1 MNRDE
6 KGVPRAM
13 TDAVTRLNDT
23 LQGRYVIERELGEGG
38 MATVYLA
45 DDIKHGRKVA
55 LKVLKPELAAVI
67 GADRFLIE
75 IKTTANL
82 QHPHI
87 LPLFD
92 SGEID
97 GLLYYIMPFIDG
109 ESLSDKLKHETQL
122 PVDEA
127 LEITVAVA
135 GALDYAHR
143 QGVVHRDIKPANIL
157 LHEGQPLVAD
167 FGIALAVTV
176 AGGDRLTE
184 TGLSLGTPSYMSP
197 EQVTGEGELDGRSD
211 QYSLAC
217 VLYEMLAGEPPF
229 SAPTGQAVV
238 AQILAVDPSPLGE
251 RRRTVPAG
259 VAAAVHRALEKVPAD
274 RFATAGYFAEALTAA
289 GYRPPAEAHP
299 AGTPSPTQSPALV
312 RILATALLVLG
323 ALALWGRLGPGT
335 PVAGTAVV
343 RRTVIPVPAGQQLSV
358 PQGGALPF
366 ALSPDGSLLVYAGV
380 REGRTSLYL
389 RPLDSFEST
398 ELAGTE
404 GARQPFFSWDG
415 TQIGFFANRQLHRVP
430 VDGGAP
436 FQIAEA
442 PGVQQGASWG
452 PNDTIVFSART
463 ERRNDTNVP
472 SARRELLKVAAAGG
486 EPVPLEL
493 QFAAIQD
500 AGAPLPNL
508 TWPHHL
514 PDGEHLLI
522 SLSGGRTVV
531 ASLASGELTPAVD
544 GIQGQYL
551 PGGPSSGHIV
561 YREPGERVRA
571 VAFDLAS
578 LQVTGDPFP
587 LFENV
592 FRGAQSGGSF
602 IRVSRS
608 GSVVYVAGGFER
620 SLVLVERTG
629 REVLLT
635 EERLG
640 YRFPRFSPDGMRVSV
655 AVDPRPSALWL
666 FDVSS
671 GVGSPIEGFQLSFWN
686 PANGRLYTGQTFLVE
701 RWPLTSSPD
710 TAMIWPVSPIFI
722 RSWSRDGL
730 TLIAAAPGVDTG
742 QDLWHVQLGGDGI
755 PDTLMATPFE
765 ERDAKLSPDGNWLAY
780 ESDLSGR
787 PEIYLTTYPDL
798 RDRQRVS
805 SGGGNTPLWAR
816 DGSEI
821 YYRSG
826 DRVMAVQVS
835 LGSSASMSQPVVLFR
850 GNYDN
855 SQPAG
860 WDVDA
865 RGRFL
870 MVRPAPGTFGQ
881 FQLVSNLAAELAGN
895 E

>member
-1 MNRDE
+1 
-6 KGVPRAM
+6 
-13 TDAVTRLNDT
+13 
-23 LQGRYVIERELGEGG
+23 
-38 MATVYLA
+38 MATVYLTE
-45 DDIKHGRKVA
+45 DLKHNRNVA

-67 GADRFLIE
+67 GAERFLAE

-92 SGEID
+92 SGAAD

-109 ESLSDKLKHETQL
+109 ESLRDKLKRETQL

-127 LEITVAVA
+127 LEIAEAVA

-143 QGVVHRDIKPANIL
+143 RGVIHRDIKPANIL
-157 LHEGQPLVAD
+157 LHDGQPVVAD
-167 FGIALAVTV
+167 FGIALAVAA

-211 QYSLAC
+211 LYSLAC
-217 VLYEMLAGEPPF
+217 MLYEMLAGEPPF
-229 SAPTGQAVV
+229 TAPTGQGVV
-238 AQILAVDPSPLGE
+238 AQILAVDPPPLTE
-251 RRRTVPAG
+251 RRRSVPAG
-259 VAAAVHRALEKVPAD
+259 VAVAVQRVLEKIPAD
-274 RFATAGYFAEALTAA
+274 RFATAGHFAEALTAA
-289 GYRPPAEAHP
+289 RVPPHTGAQP
-299 AGTPSPTQSPALV
+299 AVTPSPAQSPALV
-312 RILATALLVLG
+312 RILATALVVVG

-335 PVAGTAVV
+335 PGDGTAVV
-343 RRTVIPVPAGQQLSV
+343 RRTVIPVPRGQQLSI

-366 ALSPDGSLLVYAGV
+366 ALSSDGSLLVYAGV

-404 GARQPFFSWDG
+404 GAGQPFFSWDG
-415 TQIGFFANRQLHRVP
+415 TQIGFFANRQLQRVP

-436 FQIAEA
+436 FQIAEV
-442 PGVQQGASWG
+442 PGVPQGASWG
-452 PNDTIVFSART
+452 PNDTIVYSART
-463 ERRNDTNVP
+463 ERVIDTNVP
-472 SARRELLKVAAAGG
+472 RARRELWKVPASGG

-493 QFAAIQD
+493 RIAVTQD
-500 AGAPLPNL
+500 PGAPLPSL

-514 PDGEHLLI
+514 PDGEHLLV
-522 SLSGGRTVV
+522 SVGGGRTFV

-544 GIQGQYL
+544 GSQGQYL

-561 YREPGERVRA
+561 YGEPGERVRA

-578 LQVTGDPFP
+578 LQLTGDPFP

-602 IRVSRS
+602 VRVSRT
-608 GSVVYVAGGFER
+608 GSAVYVAGGFER

-629 REVLLT
+629 RELLLT

-640 YRFPRFSPDGMRVSV
+640 YRFPRFSPDGTRVSV
-655 AVDPRPSALWL
+655 AVDPRPSTLWV
-666 FDVSS
+666 FDVGS
-671 GVGSPIEGFQLSFWN
+671 GVGSPIGPGLVNFWN
-686 PANGRLYTGQTFLVE
+686 PANGRLYAGQTFLVE
-701 RWPLTSSPD
+701 RWPLASGPD
-710 TAMIWPVSPIFI
+710 TAMIWPVSPIFM

-730 TLIAAAPGVDTG
+730 TLLAAAPGVDTG
-742 QDLWHVQLGGDGI
+742 QDIWHVQLGGDGV

-765 ERDAKLSPDGNWLAY
+765 ERDAKLSPDGNRLVY

-798 RDRQRVS
+798 RDRQRIS
-805 SGGGNTPLWAR
+805 PGGGHSPLWAH
-816 DGSEI
+816 DGSEL

-826 DRVMAVQVS
+826 DRVMAVQVFP
-835 LGSSASMSQPVVLFR
+835 GSSASASQPVVLFR
-850 GNYDN
+850 GDYDH

-865 RGRFL
+865 QGRFL

-881 FQLVSNLAAELAGN
+881 FQLVSNLAAELAGRR
-895 E
+895 

>member
-1 MNRDE
+1 
-6 KGVPRAM
+6 M

-23 LQGRYVIERELGEGG
+23 LQGRYLIERELGEGG

-45 DDIKHGRKVA
+45 DDLKHERKVA

-67 GADRFLIE
+67 GAERFLIE

-92 SGEID
+92 SGVAD

-109 ESLSDKLKHETQL
+109 ESLSDKLKRETQL

-127 LEITVAVA
+127 LEIAEAVA

-157 LHEGQPLVAD
+157 LHDGQPLVAD
-167 FGIALAVTV
+167 FGIALAVSV

-197 EQVTGEGELDGRSD
+197 EQVTGERDLDGRSD
-211 QYSLAC
+211 LYSLAC

-229 SAPTGQAVV
+229 NAPTGQAVV
-238 AQILAVDPSPLGE
+238 AQILAVDPPSLSE

-274 RFATAGYFAEALTAA
+274 RFATAGHFAEALTAA
-289 GYRPPAEAHP
+289 GYRPPAEADP
-299 AGTPSPTQSPALV
+299 AGAPSPTQSPALV
-312 RILATALLVLG
+312 RTLATALVVVG
-323 ALALWGRLGPGT
+323 AFALWGRLGPGT
-335 PVAGTAVV
+335 PVGDTAVV
-343 RRTVIPVPAGQQLSV
+343 RRTVIPVPPGQQLSI

-380 REGRTSLYL
+380 WEGRTSLYI

-415 TQIGFFANRQLHRVP
+415 TQIGFFANRQLQRVSI
-430 VDGGAP
+430 DGGAP

-442 PGVQQGASWG
+442 PGVPQGASWG
-452 PNDTIVFSART
+452 PTDTIVYSART
-463 ERRNDTNVP
+463 ERLNDPSVS
-472 SARRELLKVAAAGG
+472 SARQELLKVPAAGG
-486 EPVPLEL
+486 APVPVEL
-493 QFAAIQD
+493 RIAVTQD
-500 AGAPLPNL
+500 ADAPLPSI
-508 TWPHHL
+508 TWPNHL
-514 PDGEHLLI
+514 PDGEHLLV
-522 SLSGGRTVV
+522 SLSGGRLVV

-544 GIQGQYL
+544 GFQGQYL

-592 FRGAQSGGSF
+592 FRGAQNGGSF
-602 IRVSRS
+602 IRVSRT
-608 GSVVYVAGGFER
+608 GSAVYVAGGFER

-640 YRFPRFSPDGMRVSV
+640 YRFPRFSPDGTRVSV

-666 FDVSS
+666 FDVST

-686 PANGRLYTGQTFLVE
+686 PANGRLYAGMDSLVE

-742 QDLWHVQLGGDGI
+742 QDLWHVQLGGDAV

-805 SGGGNTPLWAR
+805 PGGGQFPLWAH
-816 DGSEI
+816 DGSEL
-821 YYRSG
+821 YYVSG
-826 DRVMAVQVS
+826 DRVMAVQIS
-835 LGSSASMSQPVVLFR
+835 LGSSASVSQPVVLFR
-850 GNYDN
+850 GDYDY
-855 SQPAG
+855 SQPAA

-865 RGRFL
+865 QGRFL

-881 FQLVSNLAAELAGN
+881 FQLVINLAAELAGN
-895 E
+895 

>member
-1 MNRDE
+1 MS
-6 KGVPRAM
+6 
-13 TDAVTRLNDT
+13 DAVARLNVA
-23 LQGRYVIERELGEGG
+23 LQGRYAIERELGEGG

-45 DDIKHGRKVA
+45 NDLKHGRKVA

-67 GADRFLIE
+67 GAERFLAE

-92 SGEID
+92 SGAAD
-97 GLLYYIMPFIDG
+97 GLLYYIMPLIDG
-109 ESLSDKLKHETQL
+109 ESLSDKLKRETQL

-127 LEITVAVA
+127 LEIAEAVA

-197 EQVTGEGELDGRSD
+197 EQVTGERELDGRSD
-211 QYSLAC
+211 LYSLSC

-229 SAPTGQAVV
+229 TAPTGQAVV

-251 RRRTVPAG
+251 HRRTVPTG
-259 VAAAVHRALEKVPAD
+259 VAAAVHRALEKIPAD
-274 RFATAGYFAEALTAA
+274 RFATAGHFAEALTAA
-289 GYRPPAEAHP
+289 GYRPPVEAHP
-299 AGTPSPTQSPALV
+299 AVALSSTQSPALV
-312 RILATALLVLG
+312 RILATTLVVVG
-323 ALALWGRLGPGT
+323 ALALWGWLGPRTAGD
-335 PVAGTAVV
+335 GTAVV
-343 RRTVIPVPAGQQLSV
+343 RRTVIPVPMGQQLSI
-358 PQGGALPF
+358 PRGGALPF

-380 REGRTSLYL
+380 REGRTSLYV

-404 GARQPFFSWDG
+404 GAKQPFFSWDG
-415 TQIGFFANRQLHRVP
+415 TQIGFFANRQLQRVP
-430 VDGGAP
+430 VDGGSP
-436 FQIAEA
+436 FQVADA
-442 PGVQQGASWG
+442 PGVPQGASWG
-452 PNDTIVFSART
+452 PNDTIVYSART
-463 ERRNDTNVP
+463 ERLNDTNVA
-472 SARRELLKVAAAGG
+472 SARQELLKVPAAGG
-486 EPVPLEL
+486 EPLSLEL
-493 QFAAIQD
+493 RFALPQD
-500 AGAPLPNL
+500 AGGPLPTV

-514 PDGEHLLI
+514 PDGEHLLV

-551 PGGPSSGHIV
+551 PGARSGGHIV

-571 VAFDLAS
+571 VAFNLAS
-578 LQVTGDPFP
+578 LRVTGDLFP

-602 IRVSRS
+602 IRVSRT

-640 YRFPRFSPDGMRVSV
+640 YRFPRFSPDGRRVSV
-655 AVDPRPSALWL
+655 AVDPRPSTLWL
-666 FDVSS
+666 FDVGS
-671 GVGSPIEGFQLSFWN
+671 GVGSPIEGGQLSFWN
-686 PANGRLYTGQTFLVE
+686 PANGRLYAGEPLEPFLVE

-765 ERDAKLSPDGNWLAY
+765 ERDAKLSPDGNWLVY

-805 SGGGNTPLWAR
+805 PGGGNTPLWAH

-826 DRVMAVQVS
+826 DRVMAAQVQVS
-835 LGSSASMSQPVVLFR
+835 VGSSASVGQPVVLFR
-850 GNYDN
+850 GDYDN

-865 RGRFL
+865 QGRFL

-881 FQLVSNLAAELAGN
+881 FQLVSNLATELARD
-895 E
+895 ESR

>member
-1 MNRDE
+1 MS
-6 KGVPRAM
+6 
-13 TDAVTRLNDT
+13 DAVTVLNAA
-23 LQGRYVIERELGEGG
+23 LEGRYTIERELGEGG

-45 DDIKHGRKVA
+45 DDLKHGRKVA
-55 LKVLKPELAAVI
+55 LKVLKPELAAVV
-67 GADRFLIE
+67 GADRFLVE

-92 SGEID
+92 SGEVE
-97 GLLYYIMPFIDG
+97 GLLYYIMPFVDG
-109 ESLSDKLKHETQL
+109 ESLSDKLKRETQL
-122 PVDEA
+122 SVKEA
-127 LEITVAVA
+127 LGITEALA

-143 QGVVHRDIKPANIL
+143 HGVVHRDIKPGNIL
-157 LHEGQPLVAD
+157 LQEGQPLVAD
-167 FGIALAVTV
+167 CGIALAVTV
-176 AGGDRLTE
+176 AAGDRITE
-184 TGLSLGTPSYMSP
+184 TGLSLGTPPYMSP
-197 EQVTGEGELDGRSD
+197 EQAAAERELDGRSD

-217 VLYEMLAGEPPF
+217 VLYEMLAGQPPF
-229 SAPTGQAVV
+229 NAPTAQATV
-238 AQILAVDPSPLGE
+238 AQILAVDPPPLLE

-259 VAAAVHRALEKVPAD
+259 VATAVHRALEKVPAD
-274 RFATAGYFAEALTAA
+274 RFDTTGDFAEAVTTGEYWTPVEARGAGAA
-289 GYRPPAEAHP
+289 S
-299 AGTPSPTQSPALV
+299 PSQSTTLVRATGPALV
-312 RILATALLVLG
+312 VVG
-323 ALALWGRLGPGT
+323 ALALWGWLRPGPPT
-335 PVAGTAVV
+335 TGTAGVQ
-343 RRTVIPVPAGQQLSV
+343 RTVIPLPAGRQLSI
-358 PQGGALPF
+358 PQGGAFPL

-415 TQIGFFANRQLHRVP
+415 TQIGFFANRQLQRVP

-436 FQIAEA
+436 FQIAEV
-442 PGVQQGASWG
+442 PGVPQGASWG
-452 PNDTIVFSART
+452 LNDTIVYSART
-463 ERRNDTNVP
+463 ERVNDTNV
-472 SARRELLKVAAAGG
+472 SRAREELWKVPAGGG
-486 EPVPLEL
+486 EPVPFEL
-493 QFAAIQD
+493 QLAGTQD
-500 AGAPLPNL
+500 AGAPLPRL
-508 TWPHHL
+508 TWPYHL

-522 SLSGGRTVV
+522 SFGDNGPMFV

-551 PGGPSSGHIV
+551 PGARSSGHIV

-602 IRVSRS
+602 IRVSRT
-608 GSVVYVAGGFER
+608 GSAVYVAGGFER
-620 SLVLVERTG
+620 SLLLVERTG

-640 YRFPRFSPDGMRVSV
+640 YRFLRFSPDGTRVSV
-655 AVDPRPSALWL
+655 AVDPRPSTLWL
-666 FDVSS
+666 FDVGS
-671 GVGSPIEGFQLSFWN
+671 GVGSPIEGGQLSFWN
-686 PANGRLYTGQTFLVE
+686 PANGRLYAGQTFLVE

-710 TAMIWPVSPIFI
+710 TAMIWPVRPIFI

-742 QDLWHVQLGGDGI
+742 QDLWHVQLEGDGV

-816 DGSEI
+816 DGSEL

-835 LGSSASMSQPVVLFR
+835 LGSSAGSSASVSQPVVLFR
-850 GNYDN
+850 GNFDN

-865 RGRFL
+865 QGRFL

-881 FQLVSNLAAELAGN
+881 FQVVTNLVAELAGGP
-895 E
+895 

>member
-1 MNRDE
+1 MS
-6 KGVPRAM
+6 
-13 TDAVTRLNDT
+13 DAVARLNAA
-23 LQGRYVIERELGEGG
+23 LEGRYAIERELGEGG

-45 DDIKHGRKVA
+45 DDLKHQRKVA

-67 GADRFLIE
+67 GAERFLAE
-75 IKTTANL
+75 IRTTANL

-92 SGEID
+92 SGEAD
-97 GLLYYIMPFIDG
+97 SLLYYIMPFIDG
-109 ESLSDKLKHETQL
+109 ESLSDKLKRETQL

-127 LEITVAVA
+127 LEIAVGVA

-143 QGVVHRDIKPANIL
+143 QGVVHRDIKPGNIL

-197 EQVTGEGELDGRSD
+197 EQVAGEGELDGRSD

-229 SAPTGQAVV
+229 TAPTGQAVV

-274 RFATAGYFAEALTAA
+274 RFATAGHFAEALTAP
-289 GYRPPAEAHP
+289 GYPPPAVAHP
-299 AGTPSPTQSPALV
+299 AGAASPAQSPVLV
-312 RILATALLVLG
+312 RILATALVVVG
-323 ALALWGRLGPGT
+323 TLALWGRLGPGA
-335 PVAGTAVV
+335 PVPGTAVV
-343 RRTVIPVPAGQQLSV
+343 RRTVIPVPMGQQLSI

-366 ALSPDGSLLVYAGV
+366 ALSPDGSTLVYAGV
-380 REGRTSLYL
+380 REGRTSLYI

-415 TQIGFFANRQLHRVP
+415 TQIGFFANQQLQRVL

-442 PGVQQGASWG
+442 PGAQQGASWG
-452 PNDTIVFSART
+452 PNDTIVYSAIT
-463 ERRNDTNVP
+463 ERRMDANVP
-472 SARRELLKVAAAGG
+472 IARRELLKVSATGG
-486 EPVPLEL
+486 EPLPLEL
-493 QFAAIQD
+493 QIAVTQD
-500 AGAPLPNL
+500 AGARLPNI

-522 SLSGGRTVV
+522 SFGATGPMFL
-531 ASLASGELTPAVD
+531 ASLALGELTPVVN
-544 GIQGQYL
+544 GSQGQYL
-551 PGGPSSGHIV
+551 PGGSSSGHII

-602 IRVSRS
+602 IRISRT

-620 SLVLVERTG
+620 SLLLVERTG

-640 YRFPRFSPDGMRVSV
+640 YRFPRFSPDGTRVSV
-655 AVDPRPSALWL
+655 AVDPRPSTLWL
-666 FDVSS
+666 FDVGS
-671 GVGSPIEGFQLSFWN
+671 GVGSPIEGSQLSFWN
-686 PANGRLYTGQTFLVE
+686 PANGRLYAGQTFLVE

-710 TAMIWPVSPIFI
+710 TAMIWPVSPLFI

-730 TLIAAAPGVDTG
+730 TLIAATPGVDTG
-742 QDLWHVQLGGDGI
+742 QDLWHVQLGGDGV

-816 DGSEI
+816 DGSEL

-835 LGSSASMSQPVVLFR
+835 LGSSASVSQPVVLFR
-850 GNYDN
+850 GDYDS

-865 RGRFL
+865 QGRFL
-870 MVRPAPGTFGQ
+870 MVRPSPGTFDQ
-881 FQLVSNLAAELAGN
+881 FQLVSNLAVELVGR
-895 E
+895 

>member
-1 MNRDE
+1 MS
-6 KGVPRAM
+6 
-13 TDAVTRLNDT
+13 DAVTVLNAA
-23 LQGRYVIERELGEGG
+23 LEGRYTIERELGEGG

-45 DDIKHGRKVA
+45 DDLKHGRKVA
-55 LKVLKPELAAVI
+55 LKVLKPELAAVV
-67 GADRFLIE
+67 GADRFLVE

-92 SGEID
+92 SGEVE
-97 GLLYYIMPFIDG
+97 GRLYYIMPFVDG
-109 ESLSDKLKHETQL
+109 ESLSDKLKRETQL
-122 PVDEA
+122 SVKEA
-127 LEITVAVA
+127 LGITEALA

-143 QGVVHRDIKPANIL
+143 HGVVHRDIKPGNIL
-157 LHEGQPLVAD
+157 LQEGQPLVAD
-167 FGIALAVTV
+167 CGIALAVTV
-176 AGGDRLTE
+176 AAGDRITE
-184 TGLSLGTPSYMSP
+184 TGLSLGTPPYMSP
-197 EQVTGEGELDGRSD
+197 EQAAAERELDGRSD

-217 VLYEMLAGEPPF
+217 VLYEMLAGQPPF
-229 SAPTGQAVV
+229 NAPTAQATV
-238 AQILAVDPSPLGE
+238 AQILAVDPPPLLE

-259 VAAAVHRALEKVPAD
+259 VATAVHRALEKVPAD
-274 RFATAGYFAEALTAA
+274 RFDTTGDFAEAVTTGEYWTPVEARGAGAA
-289 GYRPPAEAHP
+289 S
-299 AGTPSPTQSPALV
+299 PSQSTTLVRATGPALV
-312 RILATALLVLG
+312 VVG
-323 ALALWGRLGPGT
+323 ALALWGWLRPGPPT
-335 PVAGTAVV
+335 TGTAGVQ
-343 RRTVIPVPAGQQLSV
+343 RTVIPLPAGRQLSI
-358 PQGGALPF
+358 PQGGAFPL

-415 TQIGFFANRQLHRVP
+415 TQIGFFANRQLQRVP

-436 FQIAEA
+436 FQIAEV
-442 PGVQQGASWG
+442 PGVPQGASWG
-452 PNDTIVFSART
+452 LNDTIVYSART
-463 ERRNDTNVP
+463 ERVNDTNV
-472 SARRELLKVAAAGG
+472 SRAREELWKVPAAGG
-486 EPVPLEL
+486 EPVPFEL
-493 QFAAIQD
+493 QLAGTQD
-500 AGAPLPNL
+500 AGAPLPRL
-508 TWPHHL
+508 TWPYHL

-522 SLSGGRTVV
+522 SFGDNGPMFV

-551 PGGPSSGHIV
+551 PGARSSGHIV

-602 IRVSRS
+602 IRVSRT
-608 GSVVYVAGGFER
+608 GSAVYVAGGFER
-620 SLVLVERTG
+620 SLLLVERTG

-640 YRFPRFSPDGMRVSV
+640 YRFLRFSPDGTRVSV
-655 AVDPRPSALWL
+655 AVDPRPSTLWL
-666 FDVSS
+666 FDVGS
-671 GVGSPIEGFQLSFWN
+671 GVGSPIEGGQLSFWN
-686 PANGRLYTGQTFLVE
+686 PANGRLYAGQTFLVE

-710 TAMIWPVSPIFI
+710 TAMIWPVRPIFI

-742 QDLWHVQLGGDGI
+742 QDLWHVQLEGDGV

-816 DGSEI
+816 DGSEL

-835 LGSSASMSQPVVLFR
+835 LGSSAGSSASVSQPVVRFR
-850 GNYDN
+850 GNFDN

-865 RGRFL
+865 QGRFL

-881 FQLVSNLAAELAGN
+881 FQVVTNLVAELAGGP
-895 E
+895 

>member
-1 MNRDE
+1 M
-6 KGVPRAM
+6 G
-13 TDAVTRLNDT
+13 
-23 LQGRYVIERELGEGG
+23 
-38 MATVYLA
+38 
-45 DDIKHGRKVA
+45 
-55 LKVLKPELAAVI
+55 
-67 GADRFLIE
+67 
-75 IKTTANL
+75 
-82 QHPHI
+82 
-87 LPLFD
+87 
-92 SGEID
+92 
-97 GLLYYIMPFIDG
+97 
-109 ESLSDKLKHETQL
+109 
-122 PVDEA
+122 
-127 LEITVAVA
+127 

-197 EQVTGEGELDGRSD
+197 EQVTAERKLDGRSD

-217 VLYEMLAGEPPF
+217 VLYEMLTGQPPF
-229 SAPTGQAVV
+229 SAPSAQAVV
-238 AQILAVDPSPLGE
+238 AQILAVDPPPLRE

-259 VAAAVHRALEKVPAD
+259 VAAAVHRALEKIPAD
-274 RFATAGYFAEALTAA
+274 RFKTAGDFAKALTSTE
-289 GYRPPAEAHP
+289 YVTP
-299 AGTPSPTQSPALV
+299 AGVYPTGTARAIQS
-312 RILATALLVLG
+312 LARGRSFAVTLAVVG
-323 ALALWGRLGPGT
+323 ALALWGWLRPGT
-335 PVAGTAVV
+335 PTTGTALVQ
-343 RRTVIPVPAGQQLSV
+343 RTVIPVPTGQQLSV

-380 REGRTSLYL
+380 REGRTSLYV
-389 RPLDSFEST
+389 RRLDSFEST

-415 TQIGFFANRQLHRVP
+415 TQIGFFADRQLQRVP

-452 PNDTIVFSART
+452 PNDTIVFSGIT

-493 QFAAIQD
+493 QLAAIQD
-500 AGAPLPNL
+500 AGAPLLNL

-514 PDGEHLLI
+514 PDGEHLLVT
-522 SLSGGRTVV
+522 LVEGGEGTTVRTVV
-531 ASLASGELTPAVD
+531 ASLASGELTPVVD
-544 GIQGQYL
+544 GRQGQYL
-551 PGGPSSGHIV
+551 PRGPSSGHIV
-561 YREPGERVRA
+561 YTEPGERVRA

-578 LQVTGDPFP
+578 LEATGDPFP

-592 FRGAQSGGSF
+592 FRGPQSGGSF
-602 IRVSRS
+602 IRIART

-620 SLVLVERTG
+620 SLLLVERTG

-640 YRFPRFSPDGMRVSV
+640 YRFPRFSPDGTRVSV
-655 AVDPRPSALWL
+655 AVDPRPSTLWL
-666 FDVSS
+666 FEVGT
-671 GVGSPIEGFQLSFWN
+671 GVGSPIEGSQLSFWN
-686 PANGRLYTGQTFLVE
+686 PANGRLYAGQPFLVE

-730 TLIAAAPGVDTG
+730 TLIAATPGVDTG
-742 QDLWHVQLGGDGI
+742 QDLWHVQLGGDGV

-787 PEIYLTTYPDL
+787 PEIYLMTYPDL

-816 DGSEI
+816 DASEI

-835 LGSSASMSQPVVLFR
+835 LGSSASVSQPVVLFR
-850 GNYDN
+850 GDYDN

-865 RGRFL
+865 QGRFL
-870 MVRPAPGTFGQ
+870 MVRPAPGTFSQ
-881 FQLVSNLAAELAGN
+881 FQFVSNLAVELARD
-895 E
+895 ESR

>member
-1 MNRDE
+1 M
-6 KGVPRAM
+6 
-13 TDAVTRLNDT
+13 L
-23 LQGRYVIERELGEGG
+23 
-38 MATVYLA
+38 
-45 DDIKHGRKVA
+45 
-55 LKVLKPELAAVI
+55 
-67 GADRFLIE
+67 
-75 IKTTANL
+75 
-82 QHPHI
+82 
-87 LPLFD
+87 
-92 SGEID
+92 
-97 GLLYYIMPFIDG
+97 
-109 ESLSDKLKHETQL
+109 
-122 PVDEA
+122 
-127 LEITVAVA
+127 
-135 GALDYAHR
+135 
-143 QGVVHRDIKPANIL
+143 HRDIKPANIL
-157 LHEGQPLVAD
+157 LHDGQPVVAD
-167 FGIALAVTV
+167 FGIALAVAV

-197 EQVTGEGELDGRSD
+197 EQVTGERELDGRSD

-229 SAPTGQAVV
+229 TAPTGQAVV
-238 AQILAVDPSPLGE
+238 AQILAVDPSPLGG
-251 RRRTVPAG
+251 RRRTVPTG

-274 RFATAGYFAEALTAA
+274 RFATAGHFAEALTAA
-289 GYRPPAEAHP
+289 EYRPPAEAHP
-299 AGTPSPTQSPALV
+299 AGAPSPTQSPALV
-312 RILATALLVLG
+312 RILATALVVVG
-323 ALALWGRLGPGT
+323 ALALWGRLGPGA
-335 PVAGTAVV
+335 PVAGTSVV

-358 PQGGALPF
+358 PQGGALSF
-366 ALSPDGSLLVYAGV
+366 ALSPDASTLVYAGV

-415 TQIGFFANRQLHRVP
+415 SQIGFFANRQLQRVP
-430 VDGGAP
+430 IDGGAP

-442 PGVQQGASWG
+442 PGVPQGASWG
-452 PNDTIVFSART
+452 PNDTIVYSAGT
-463 ERRNDTNVP
+463 ERLNDTNL
-472 SARRELLKVAAAGG
+472 SSNRLELLKVPAAGG
-486 EPVPLEL
+486 EPVSLEL
-493 QFAAIQD
+493 RIAATQD
-500 AGAPLPNL
+500 AGAPLPS
-508 TWPHHL
+508 TAWPHHL
-514 PDGEHLLI
+514 PDGEHLLVT
-522 SLSGGRTVV
+522 LGGGGTVTTVV
-531 ASLASGELTPAVD
+531 ASLASGELTPVVD
-544 GIQGQYL
+544 GSQGQYL
-551 PGGPSSGHIV
+551 PGGRSSGHIV

-578 LQVTGDPFP
+578 HQVTGDPFP

-608 GSVVYVAGGFER
+608 GSAVYVAGGFER
-620 SLVLVERTG
+620 SLVLVEGTG

-640 YRFPRFSPDGMRVSV
+640 YRFPRFSPDGTRVSV
-655 AVDPRPSALWL
+655 AVDPRPSTLWL
-666 FDVSS
+666 FDVGS

-686 PANGRLYTGQTFLVE
+686 PANGRLYAGTTFLVE

-710 TAMIWPVSPIFI
+710 TAVIWPVSPIFI

-730 TLIAAAPGVDTG
+730 TLVAAAPGVDTG
-742 QDLWHVQLGGDGI
+742 QDLWHVQLGGDGVA
-755 PDTLMATPFE
+755 DTLMATPFE

-805 SGGGNTPLWAR
+805 PGGGNTPLWAP

-826 DRVMAVQVS
+826 DRVMAAQVQVS
-835 LGSSASMSQPVVLFR
+835 LGSSASVGQPVVLFR

-865 RGRFL
+865 QGRFL

>member
-1 MNRDE
+1 MS
-6 KGVPRAM
+6 
-13 TDAVTRLNDT
+13 DAVTLLNAA
-23 LQGRYVIERELGEGG
+23 LEGRYEIERELGEGG

-45 DDIKHGRKVA
+45 DDLKHGRKVA
-55 LKVLKPELAAVI
+55 LKVLKPELAAVV
-67 GADRFLIE
+67 GADRFLVE

-92 SGEID
+92 SGEVE
-97 GLLYYIMPFIDG
+97 GLLYYIMPFVDG
-109 ESLSDKLKHETQL
+109 ESLSDKLKRETQFS
-122 PVDEA
+122 VKEA
-127 LEITVAVA
+127 LGITEALA

-143 QGVVHRDIKPANIL
+143 HGVVHRDIKPGNIL
-157 LHEGQPLVAD
+157 LQEGQPLVAD

-176 AGGDRLTE
+176 AAGDRITE
-184 TGLSLGTPSYMSP
+184 TGLSVGTPPYMSP
-197 EQVTGEGELDGRSD
+197 EQAAAERELDGRSD

-217 VLYEMLAGEPPF
+217 VLYEMLAGQPPF
-229 SAPTGQAVV
+229 NAPTAQATV
-238 AQILAVDPSPLGE
+238 AQILAVDPPPLLE

-259 VAAAVHRALEKVPAD
+259 VATAVHRALEKVPAD
-274 RFATAGYFAEALTAA
+274 RFDTAGDFAEAVTTGEYWTPVEVRGAGAA
-289 GYRPPAEAHP
+289 S
-299 AGTPSPTQSPALV
+299 PSQSPALV
-312 RILATALLVLG
+312 RTTGVALVVVG
-323 ALALWGRLGPGT
+323 ALAFWGWLRPGPPT
-335 PVAGTAVV
+335 AGIASVQ
-343 RRTVIPVPAGQQLSV
+343 RTVIALPAGQQLSI

-415 TQIGFFANRQLHRVP
+415 TQIGFFANRQLQRVP

-436 FQIAEA
+436 FQIVEV
-442 PGVQQGASWG
+442 PGVPQGASWG
-452 PNDTIVFSART
+452 LNDTIVYSART
-463 ERRNDTNVP
+463 ERVNDTNV
-472 SARRELLKVAAAGG
+472 SRAREELWKVPAAGG
-486 EPVPLEL
+486 EPVPFEL
-493 QFAAIQD
+493 QLAGTQD
-500 AGAPLPNL
+500 AGAPLPRL
-508 TWPHHL
+508 TWPYHL

-522 SLSGGRTVV
+522 SFGDNGPMFV

-551 PGGPSSGHIV
+551 PGARSSGHIV

-602 IRVSRS
+602 IRVSRT
-608 GSVVYVAGGFER
+608 GSAVYVAGGFER
-620 SLVLVERTG
+620 SLLLVERTG

-640 YRFPRFSPDGMRVSV
+640 YRFPRFSPDGRRVSV
-655 AVDPRPSALWL
+655 AVDPRPSTLWL
-666 FDVSS
+666 FDVGS
-671 GVGSPIEGFQLSFWN
+671 GVGSPIEGSQLSFWN
-686 PANGRLYTGQTFLVE
+686 PANGRLYAGQTFLVE

-710 TAMIWPVSPIFI
+710 TAMIWPVSPLFI

-730 TLIAAAPGVDTG
+730 TLIAATPGEDTG
-742 QDLWHVQLGGDGI
+742 QDLWHVQLGGDGV

-816 DGSEI
+816 DGSEL

-835 LGSSASMSQPVVLFR
+835 LGSSASISQPVVLFR

-865 RGRFL
+865 QGRFL

-881 FQLVSNLAAELAGN
+881 FQVVTNLAAELAGGR
-895 E
+895 

>member
-1 MNRDE
+1 MSN
-6 KGVPRAM
+6 
-13 TDAVTRLNDT
+13 AVTVLNAA
-23 LQGRYVIERELGEGG
+23 LEGRYTIERELGEGG

-45 DDIKHGRKVA
+45 DDLKHGRKVA
-55 LKVLKPELAAVI
+55 LKLLKPQLAAVV
-67 GADRFLIE
+67 GAERFLVE

-92 SGEID
+92 SGEVD

-109 ESLSDKLKHETQL
+109 ESLSDKLKRETQL
-122 PVDEA
+122 SVKEA
-127 LEITVAVA
+127 LGITEALA

-143 QGVVHRDIKPANIL
+143 HGVVHRDIKPGNIL
-157 LHEGQPLVAD
+157 LQEGQPLVAD

-176 AGGDRLTE
+176 AAGDRITE
-184 TGLSLGTPSYMSP
+184 TGLSLGTPPYMSP
-197 EQVTGEGELDGRSD
+197 EQAAAERELDGRSD

-217 VLYEMLAGEPPF
+217 VLYEMLAGQPPF
-229 SAPTGQAVV
+229 NAPTAQATV
-238 AQILAVDPSPLGE
+238 AQILAVDPPPLLE

-259 VAAAVHRALEKVPAD
+259 VATAVHRALEKVPAD
-274 RFATAGYFAEALTAA
+274 RFDTAGDFAEAVTTGEYWTPVEVRGAGAA
-289 GYRPPAEAHP
+289 S
-299 AGTPSPTQSPALV
+299 PSQSPALV
-312 RILATALLVLG
+312 RTTGAALVAVG
-323 ALALWGRLGPGT
+323 ALALWGWLRPGPPT
-335 PVAGTAVV
+335 TGTAGVQ
-343 RRTVIPVPAGQQLSV
+343 RTVIPLPAGHQLSI

-415 TQIGFFANRQLHRVP
+415 TQIGFFANRQLQRVP

-436 FQIAEA
+436 FQIVEV
-442 PGVQQGASWG
+442 PGVPQGASWG
-452 PNDTIVFSART
+452 LNDTIVYSART
-463 ERRNDTNVP
+463 ERVNDTNV
-472 SARRELLKVAAAGG
+472 SRTREELWKVPAAGG
-486 EPVPLEL
+486 EPVPFGL
-493 QFAAIQD
+493 QLAGTQD
-500 AGAPLPNL
+500 AGAPLPRL
-508 TWPHHL
+508 TWPYHL

-522 SLSGGRTVV
+522 SFGDNGPMFV

-544 GIQGQYL
+544 GIQAQYL
-551 PGGPSSGHIV
+551 PGARSSGHII

-602 IRVSRS
+602 IRVSRT
-608 GSVVYVAGGFER
+608 GSAVYVAGGFER
-620 SLVLVERTG
+620 SLLLVERTG

-640 YRFPRFSPDGMRVSV
+640 YRFPRFSPDGTRVSV
-655 AVDPRPSALWL
+655 AVDPRPSTLWL
-666 FDVSS
+666 FDVGS
-671 GVGSPIEGFQLSFWN
+671 GVGSPIEGYQLSFWN
-686 PANGRLYTGQTFLVE
+686 SANGRLYAGQTFLVE
-701 RWPLTSSPD
+701 RWPLTSTPD

-730 TLIAAAPGVDTG
+730 TLVAAAPGLDTG
-742 QDLWHVQLGGDGI
+742 QDLWHVQLGGDGVA
-755 PDTLMATPFE
+755 DTLMATPFE

-805 SGGGNTPLWAR
+805 PAGGNTPLWAH

-835 LGSSASMSQPVVLFR
+835 LGSSASVSQPVVLFR

-865 RGRFL
+865 QGRFL

-881 FQLVSNLAAELAGN
+881 FQVVTNLAAELAGVR
-895 E
+895 

>member
-1 MNRDE
+1 MS
-6 KGVPRAM
+6 
-13 TDAVTRLNDT
+13 DAVTLLNAA
-23 LQGRYVIERELGEGG
+23 LEGRYEIERELGEGG

-45 DDIKHGRKVA
+45 DDLKHGRKVA
-55 LKVLKPELAAVI
+55 LKVLKPELAAVV
-67 GADRFLIE
+67 GADRFLVE

-92 SGEID
+92 SGEVE
-97 GLLYYIMPFIDG
+97 GLLYYIMPFVDG
-109 ESLSDKLKHETQL
+109 ESLSDKLKRETQL
-122 PVDEA
+122 SVKEA
-127 LEITVAVA
+127 LGITEALA

-143 QGVVHRDIKPANIL
+143 HGVVHRDIKPGNIL
-157 LHEGQPLVAD
+157 LQEGQPLVAD

-176 AGGDRLTE
+176 AAGDRITE
-184 TGLSLGTPSYMSP
+184 TGLSLGTPPYMSP
-197 EQVTGEGELDGRSD
+197 EQAAAERELDGRSD

-217 VLYEMLAGEPPF
+217 VLYEMLAGQPPF
-229 SAPTGQAVV
+229 NAPTAQATV
-238 AQILAVDPSPLGE
+238 AQILAVDPPPLLE

-259 VAAAVHRALEKVPAD
+259 VATAVHRALEKVPAD
-274 RFATAGYFAEALTAA
+274 RFDTAGDFAEAVTTGESWTPVEVRGAGAA
-289 GYRPPAEAHP
+289 S
-299 AGTPSPTQSPALV
+299 PSQSPALV
-312 RILATALLVLG
+312 RTTGAALVAVG
-323 ALALWGRLGPGT
+323 ALALWGWLRPGPPT
-335 PVAGTAVV
+335 TGTAGVQ
-343 RRTVIPVPAGQQLSV
+343 RTVIPLPAGHQLSI

-415 TQIGFFANRQLHRVP
+415 TQIGFFANRQLQRVP

-442 PGVQQGASWG
+442 PGVPKGASWG
-452 PNDTIVFSART
+452 LNDTIVYSART
-463 ERRNDTNVP
+463 ERVNDTNV
-472 SARRELLKVAAAGG
+472 SRAREELWKVPAAGG
-486 EPVPLEL
+486 EPVPFEL
-493 QFAAIQD
+493 QLAGTQD
-500 AGAPLPNL
+500 AGAPLPRL
-508 TWPHHL
+508 TWPYHL

-522 SLSGGRTVV
+522 SFGDNGPMFV

-551 PGGPSSGHIV
+551 PGARSSGHIV

-592 FRGAQSGGSF
+592 FRGAQGGGSF
-602 IRVSRS
+602 IRVSRT
-608 GSVVYVAGGFER
+608 GSAVYVAGGFER

-629 REVLLT
+629 REVRLT

-640 YRFPRFSPDGMRVSV
+640 YRFPRFSPDGRRVSV
-655 AVDPRPSALWL
+655 AVDPRPSTLWL
-666 FDVSS
+666 FDVGS
-671 GVGSPIEGFQLSFWN
+671 GVGSPIDGYQLSFWN
-686 PANGRLYTGQTFLVE
+686 PANGRLYAGQTSLVE
-701 RWPLTSSPD
+701 RWPLTSTPD

-730 TLIAAAPGVDTG
+730 TLIAATPGEDTG
-742 QDLWHVQLGGDGI
+742 QDLWHVQLGGDGV

-816 DGSEI
+816 DGSEL

-835 LGSSASMSQPVVLFR
+835 LGSSASASQPVVLFR

-865 RGRFL
+865 QGRFL

-881 FQLVSNLAAELAGN
+881 FQVVTNLAAELAGGR
-895 E
+895 

>member
-1 MNRDE
+1 MSDP
-6 KGVPRAM
+6 VA
-13 TDAVTRLNDT
+13 RLNT
-23 LQGRYVIERELGEGG
+23 ALEGRYAIERELGEGG

-45 DDIKHGRKVA
+45 DDLKHERKVA

-67 GADRFLIE
+67 GAERFLVE

-92 SGEID
+92 SGAAD

-109 ESLSDKLKHETQL
+109 ESLRDRLKRETQL

-127 LEITVAVA
+127 LDIAEAVA

-197 EQVTGEGELDGRSD
+197 EQVTAEGKLDGRSD

-229 SAPTGQAVV
+229 TAPTGQAVV

-259 VAAAVHRALEKVPAD
+259 VAAAVHRALEKIPAD
-274 RFATAGYFAEALTAA
+274 RFDTAGDFEEALTTGEYWTPVEARGA
-289 GYRPPAEAHP
+289 GAPSSPQ
-299 AGTPSPTQSPALV
+299 SPTLVRTLAAALV
-312 RILATALLVLG
+312 VVG
-323 ALALWGRLGPGT
+323 ALAVWGWLRPSTPPPGD
-335 PVAGTAVV
+335 VIS
-343 RRTVIPVPAGQQLSV
+343 RRIVIPVPTGQQLSI
-358 PQGGALPF
+358 PQRRAFPF
-366 ALSPDGSLLVYAGV
+366 ALSPDGSLLVYAAV

-389 RPLDSFEST
+389 RPLDDFEST

-404 GARQPFFSWDG
+404 GAKQPFFSWDG
-415 TQIGFFANRQLHRVP
+415 TQIGFFADGQLQRVP

-436 FQIAEA
+436 FQITEV
-442 PGVQQGASWG
+442 PDVPEGASWG
-452 PNDTIVFSART
+452 PNDTIVYSART
-463 ERRNDTNVP
+463 E
-472 SARRELLKVAAAGG
+472 LLKVSAAGG
-486 EPVPLEL
+486 EPEPLEL
-493 QFAAIQD
+493 NVAATQD
-500 AGAPLPNL
+500 AGVRVLTR

-514 PDGEHLLI
+514 PDGEHLLVTI
-522 SLSGGRTVV
+522 GDGITARTVV

-544 GIQGQYL
+544 GSQGQYL
-551 PGGPSSGHIV
+551 PGGRSSSHIV
-561 YREPGERVRA
+561 YTEPGERVRA

-592 FRGAQSGGSF
+592 FRGAQNGGSF
-602 IRVSRS
+602 IRVSRT
-608 GSVVYVAGGFER
+608 GSVGYVNGGFER
-620 SLVLVERTG
+620 SLVLVERSG
-629 REVLLT
+629 REILLT

-640 YRFPRFSPDGMRVSV
+640 YRFPRFSLDGTRVAV
-655 AVDPRPSALWL
+655 TVDPRPSTLWL
-666 FDVSS
+666 FDVGS
-671 GVGSPIEGFQLSFWN
+671 GVGSPIGRGLMSFWN
-686 PANGRLYTGQTFLVE
+686 PDNGRLYAGVASLVE

-710 TAMIWPVSPIFI
+710 TAVIWPLTPSFPM
-722 RSWSRDGL
+722 SWSRDGL
-730 TLIAAAPGVDTG
+730 TLISMTVGVNTG
-742 QDLWHVQLGGDGI
+742 KDLWHTQLGGDGV

-765 ERDAKLSPDGNWLAY
+765 EPDGKLSPDGNWLAF

-798 RDRQRVS
+798 RDRQ
-805 SGGGNTPLWAR
+805 P
-816 DGSEI
+816 
-821 YYRSG
+821 
-826 DRVMAVQVS
+826 VS
-835 LGSSASMSQPVVLFR
+835 LGGGQKPTLVLR
-850 GNYDN
+850 WLGALL
-855 SQPAG
+855 P
-860 WDVDA
+860 
-865 RGRFL
+865 
-870 MVRPAPGTFGQ
+870 
-881 FQLVSNLAAELAGN
+881 
-895 E
+895 

>member
-1 MNRDE
+1 M
-6 KGVPRAM
+6 
-13 TDAVTRLNDT
+13 
-23 LQGRYVIERELGEGG
+23 
-38 MATVYLA
+38 
-45 DDIKHGRKVA
+45 
-55 LKVLKPELAAVI
+55 
-67 GADRFLIE
+67 
-75 IKTTANL
+75 
-82 QHPHI
+82 
-87 LPLFD
+87 
-92 SGEID
+92 
-97 GLLYYIMPFIDG
+97 
-109 ESLSDKLKHETQL
+109 
-122 PVDEA
+122 
-127 LEITVAVA
+127 
-135 GALDYAHR
+135 
-143 QGVVHRDIKPANIL
+143 
-157 LHEGQPLVAD
+157 
-167 FGIALAVTV
+167 
-176 AGGDRLTE
+176 
-184 TGLSLGTPSYMSP
+184 
-197 EQVTGEGELDGRSD
+197 
-211 QYSLAC
+211 
-217 VLYEMLAGEPPF
+217 
-229 SAPTGQAVV
+229 
-238 AQILAVDPSPLGE
+238 
-251 RRRTVPAG
+251 
-259 VAAAVHRALEKVPAD
+259 
-274 RFATAGYFAEALTAA
+274 
-289 GYRPPAEAHP
+289 
-299 AGTPSPTQSPALV
+299 
-312 RILATALLVLG
+312 
-323 ALALWGRLGPGT
+323 
-335 PVAGTAVV
+335 
-343 RRTVIPVPAGQQLSV
+343 
-358 PQGGALPF
+358 
-366 ALSPDGSLLVYAGV
+366 
-380 REGRTSLYL
+380 
-389 RPLDSFEST
+389 
-398 ELAGTE
+398 
-404 GARQPFFSWDG
+404 
-415 TQIGFFANRQLHRVP
+415 
-430 VDGGAP
+430 
-436 FQIAEA
+436 
-442 PGVQQGASWG
+442 
-452 PNDTIVFSART
+452 
-463 ERRNDTNVP
+463 
-472 SARRELLKVAAAGG
+472 
-486 EPVPLEL
+486 
-493 QFAAIQD
+493 
-500 AGAPLPNL
+500 
-508 TWPHHL
+508 
-514 PDGEHLLI
+514 
-522 SLSGGRTVV
+522 
-531 ASLASGELTPAVD
+531 D

>member
-1 MNRDE
+1 MS
-6 KGVPRAM
+6 
-13 TDAVTRLNDT
+13 DAVTRLNAA
-23 LQGRYVIERELGEGG
+23 LEGRYAIERELGEGG

-45 DDIKHGRKVA
+45 DDLKHGRKVA
-55 LKVLKPELAAVI
+55 LKVLKPELAAVV
-67 GADRFLIE
+67 GAERFLVE

-92 SGEID
+92 SGEVD
-97 GLLYYIMPFIDG
+97 GLLYYIMPFVDG
-109 ESLSDKLKHETQL
+109 ESLRHKLKRETQL
-122 PVDEA
+122 SLKEA
-127 LEITVAVA
+127 LGITEAVA

-143 QGVVHRDIKPANIL
+143 QGVVHRDIKPGNIL
-157 LHEGQPLVAD
+157 LQEGQPLVAD

-176 AGGDRLTE
+176 AAGDRITE
-184 TGLSLGTPSYMSP
+184 TGLSLGTPPYMSP
-197 EQVTGEGELDGRSD
+197 EQAAAERELDGRSD
-211 QYSLAC
+211 LYSLAC
-217 VLYEMLAGEPPF
+217 VLYEMLAGQPPF
-229 SAPTGQAVV
+229 NAPTAQATV
-238 AQILAVDPSPLGE
+238 AQILAVDPPPLSE
-251 RRRTVPAG
+251 HRRTVPAG

-274 RFATAGYFAEALTAA
+274 RFDTVGDFAEAVTT
-289 GYRPPAEAHP
+289 GEYWTPVEAHG
-299 AGTPSPTQSPALV
+299 AGAASPRQSTTLV
-312 RILATALLVLG
+312 RTLATALVVIG
-323 ALALWGRLGPGT
+323 ALALWGWLRPGPPT
-335 PVAGTAVV
+335 AGPTNVQ
-343 RRTVIPVPAGQQLSV
+343 RTVIPLPAGHQLST

-366 ALSPDGSLLVYAGV
+366 ALSPDGSTLVYAGV
-380 REGRTSLYL
+380 REGRISLYI
-389 RPLDSFEST
+389 RPLDSFESI

-415 TQIGFFANRQLHRVP
+415 TQIGFFANRQLQRVP
-430 VDGGAP
+430 IDGRAP
-436 FQIAEA
+436 FQIAEV
-442 PGVQQGASWG
+442 PGVPQGASWG
-452 PNDTIVFSART
+452 PNDTIVYSART
-463 ERRNDTNVP
+463 ERVNEANV
-472 SARRELLKVAAAGG
+472 SRSRRELWKVPAAGG

-493 QFAAIQD
+493 QIAVTQD
-500 AGAPLPNL
+500 AGALLPSI

-514 PDGEHLLI
+514 PDGEHLLV
-522 SLSGGRTVV
+522 SFGDGGPMFV

-551 PGGPSSGHIV
+551 PGARSSGHIV

-592 FRGAQSGGSF
+592 FRGAQNGGSF
-602 IRVSRS
+602 LRVSRS
-608 GSVVYVAGGFER
+608 GSAVYVAGGFER
-620 SLVLVERTG
+620 SLLLVERTG

-640 YRFPRFSPDGMRVSV
+640 YRFPRFSPDGTRVSV

-666 FDVSS
+666 FDVST

-686 PANGRLYTGQTFLVE
+686 PANGRLYAGMASLVE
-701 RWPLTSSPD
+701 RWPPTSSPD

-742 QDLWHVQLGGDGI
+742 QDLWHVQLGGDAV
-755 PDTLMATPFE
+755 PDILMATPFE

-826 DRVMAVQVS
+826 DRVMAIQVS

-850 GNYDN
+850 GDYDN
-855 SQPAG
+855 SQPAA

-865 RGRFL
+865 QGRFL

-881 FQLVSNLAAELAGN
+881 FQLVINLAAELAGN
-895 E
+895 

>member
-1 MNRDE
+1 MS
-6 KGVPRAM
+6 
-13 TDAVTRLNDT
+13 DAVTVLNAA
-23 LQGRYVIERELGEGG
+23 LEGRYTIERELGEGG

-45 DDIKHGRKVA
+45 HDLKHGRKVA
-55 LKVLKPELAAVI
+55 LKVLKPELAAVV
-67 GADRFLIE
+67 GADRFLVE

-92 SGEID
+92 SGEVG
-97 GLLYYIMPFIDG
+97 GLLYYIMPFVDG
-109 ESLSDKLKHETQL
+109 ESLSDKLKRETQL
-122 PVDEA
+122 SVKEA
-127 LEITVAVA
+127 LGITEALA

-143 QGVVHRDIKPANIL
+143 HGVVHRDIKPGNIL
-157 LHEGQPLVAD
+157 LQEGQPLVAD

-176 AGGDRLTE
+176 AAGDRITE
-184 TGLSLGTPSYMSP
+184 TGLSLGTPPYMSP
-197 EQVTGEGELDGRSD
+197 EQAAAERELDGRSD

-217 VLYEMLAGEPPF
+217 VLYEMLAGQPPF
-229 SAPTGQAVV
+229 NAPTAQATV
-238 AQILAVDPSPLGE
+238 AQILALDPPPLLE

-259 VAAAVHRALEKVPAD
+259 VATAVHRALEKVPAD
-274 RFATAGYFAEALTAA
+274 RFDTAGDFAEAVTTGEYWTPVEVRGAGAA
-289 GYRPPAEAHP
+289 S
-299 AGTPSPTQSPALV
+299 PSQSPALV
-312 RILATALLVLG
+312 RTTGAALVAVG
-323 ALALWGRLGPGT
+323 ALALWGWLRPGPQT
-335 PVAGTAVV
+335 TGTAGVQ
-343 RRTVIPVPAGQQLSV
+343 RTVIPLPAGHQLSI

-415 TQIGFFANRQLHRVP
+415 TQIGFFANQQLQRVP

-452 PNDTIVFSART
+452 PNDTIVYSAIT
-463 ERRNDTNVP
+463 ERRMDTNVP
-472 SARRELLKVAAAGG
+472 IARRESLKVSAAGG
-486 EPVPLEL
+486 EPVPLQL
-493 QFAAIQD
+493 QIAVTQD
-500 AGAPLPNL
+500 AGAPLPSI

-522 SLSGGRTVV
+522 SFGDNGPMFV

-551 PGGPSSGHIV
+551 PGARSSGHIV

-602 IRVSRS
+602 IRVSRT
-608 GSVVYVAGGFER
+608 GSAVYVAGGFER
-620 SLVLVERTG
+620 SLLLVERTG

-640 YRFPRFSPDGMRVSV
+640 YRFPRFSPDGTRVSV
-655 AVDPRPSALWL
+655 AVDPRPSTLWL
-666 FDVSS
+666 FDVGS
-671 GVGSPIEGFQLSFWN
+671 GVGSPIEGGQLSFWN
-686 PANGRLYTGQTFLVE
+686 PANGRLYAGQTFLVE

-710 TAMIWPVSPIFI
+710 TAMIWPVSPLFI

-730 TLIAAAPGVDTG
+730 TLIAATPGVDTG
-742 QDLWHVQLGGDGI
+742 QDLWHVQLGGDGV

-765 ERDAKLSPDGNWLAY
+765 ERDAKLSPNGNWLAY

-816 DGSEI
+816 DGSEL

-835 LGSSASMSQPVVLFR
+835 LGSSSSVSQPVVLFR

-865 RGRFL
+865 QGRFL

-881 FQLVSNLAAELAGN
+881 FQVVTNLAAELAGGP
-895 E
+895 